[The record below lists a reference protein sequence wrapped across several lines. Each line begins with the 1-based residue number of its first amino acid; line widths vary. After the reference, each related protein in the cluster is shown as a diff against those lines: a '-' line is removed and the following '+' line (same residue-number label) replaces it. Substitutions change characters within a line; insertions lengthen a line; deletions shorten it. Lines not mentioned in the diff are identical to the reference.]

1 MSNLTDGTTVSTIS
15 DDAQQALDNVE
26 LPLAD
31 DDKQSSS
38 DNQPA
43 IPDLSDILEQIDF
56 DAKPMEYGKTA
67 GQGHFHVGKWG
78 ALILELIANPADE
91 ESILQTYGLTKYQY
105 ENLKASKLFQQVY
118 KETESAVLSQAASG
132 AFHLAARRVAE
143 QGLTVMENIIAY
155 GEDKD
160 RIKAFET
167 VTRLANL
174 DPAIQAKLKDDK
186 VVQSGVQLVVNFAPG
201 LEPPKAFQGANNT
214 IIDVQAEKVDES

>member
-1 MSNLTDGTTVSTIS
+1 MSNLTDGMTDSIT
-15 DDAQQALDNVE
+15 LDS
-26 LPLAD
+26 

-43 IPDLSDILEQIDF
+43 IPDLSDILEKIDF
-56 DAKPMEYGKTA
+56 DAKPLEYGKTA

-132 AFHLAARRVAE
+132 AFSLSARRVAE

-214 IIDVQAEKVDES
+214 IIDVQAEKVDEI

>member
-15 DDAQQALDNVE
+15 DDAQQALDSVE
-26 LPLAD
+26 QPLAD

-118 KETESAVLSQAASG
+118 KETESAVFSQAASG

-160 RIKAFET
+160 KIKAFET

-214 IIDVQAEKVDES
+214 IIDVQAEKVDEI

>member
-1 MSNLTDGTTVSTIS
+1 MSNLTDGMTDSIT
-15 DDAQQALDNVE
+15 LDN
-26 LPLAD
+26 D
-31 DDKQSSS
+31 DTQSSS
-38 DNQPA
+38 GNQPA

-67 GQGHFHVGKWG
+67 DQGHFHVGKWG

-132 AFHLAARRVAE
+132 AFHLATRRVAE

-201 LEPPKAFQGANNT
+201 LEPPKAFQGVNNT
-214 IIDVQAEKVDES
+214 IIDVQAEKVDEI

>member
-1 MSNLTDGTTVSTIS
+1 MSNLTDGMTIS
-15 DDAQQALDNVE
+15 TTSTE
-26 LPLAD
+26 E
-31 DDKQSSS
+31 DKQSSN

-43 IPDLSDILEQIDF
+43 IPDLSDILAQIDF
-56 DAKPMEYGKTA
+56 DAKDMEYGKTA
-67 GQGHFHVGKWG
+67 SQGRFHVGKWG

-91 ESILQTYGLTKYQY
+91 ESILQAYGLTKYQY

-118 KETESAVLSQAASG
+118 KETERAVLSQAASG
-132 AFHLAARRVAE
+132 AFHLAARRIAE

-155 GEDKD
+155 GDSKD
-160 RIKAFET
+160 QIKAFET

-201 LEPPKAFQGANNT
+201 LEPPKAFQGASNT
-214 IIDVQAEKVDES
+214 IIDVQAESISED

>member
-1 MSNLTDGTTVSTIS
+1 MSNLTDGTTDSIT
-15 DDAQQALDNVE
+15 LDN
-26 LPLAD
+26 D
-31 DDKQSSS
+31 DTQSSS
-38 DNQPA
+38 GNQPA
-43 IPDLSDILEQIDF
+43 IPDLSDILEKIDF

-132 AFHLAARRVAE
+132 AFSLSARRVAE

-201 LEPPKAFQGANNT
+201 LEPPKAFQGVNNT
-214 IIDVQAEKVDES
+214 IIDVQAEKVDEI

>member
-1 MSNLTDGTTVSTIS
+1 MSNLTDGTTTSTIS

-43 IPDLSDILEQIDF
+43 IPDLSDILEKIDF

-160 RIKAFET
+160 KIKAFET

-201 LEPPKAFQGANNT
+201 LEPPKAFQGVNNT
-214 IIDVQAEKVDES
+214 IIDVQAEKVDEI

>member
-1 MSNLTDGTTVSTIS
+1 MSNSIDGMTPDTTLLDEPAGTQV
-15 DDAQQALDNVE
+15 AENQAL
-26 LPLAD
+26 
-31 DDKQSSS
+31 
-38 DNQPA
+38 
-43 IPDLSDILEQIDF
+43 PDLSDILSSIDF
-56 DAKPMEYGKTA
+56 NAKPMEYGKTA
-67 GQGHFHVGKWG
+67 NQGHFHVGKWG

-91 ESILQTYGLTKYQY
+91 ESILETYGLTKYQY
-105 ENLKASKLFQQVY
+105 ENLKASPLFQQVY
-118 KETESAVLSQAASG
+118 KETESAILSQAASG

-155 GEDKD
+155 GDDKD

-174 DPAIQAKLKDDK
+174 DPAVQAKLKEDK

-214 IIDVQAEKVDES
+214 VIDVTAEKIDEI

>member
-1 MSNLTDGTTVSTIS
+1 MSNLTDGTTISTTLGS
-15 DDAQQALDNVE
+15 
-26 LPLAD
+26 
-31 DDKQSSS
+31 DKQPSTE

-43 IPDLSDILEQIDF
+43 IPDLSDILAQKDF
-56 DAKPMEYGKTA
+56 DAKDMEYGKTA
-67 GQGHFHVGKWG
+67 SQGRFHVGKWG

-91 ESILQTYGLTKYQY
+91 ESILQAYGLTKYQY

-132 AFHLAARRVAE
+132 AFHLAARRIAE

-155 GEDKD
+155 GDSKD
-160 RIKAFET
+160 QIKAFET

-214 IIDVQAEKVDES
+214 IIDVQAESISED

>member
-1 MSNLTDGTTVSTIS
+1 MSNLTDGTTASTILGS
-15 DDAQQALDNVE
+15 VE
-26 LPLAD
+26 QPLAD
-31 DDKQSSS
+31 DK
-38 DNQPA
+38 QPA
-43 IPDLSDILEQIDF
+43 IPDLSDILAQIDF

-67 GQGHFHVGKWG
+67 GQGRFHVGKWG

-91 ESILQTYGLTKYQY
+91 ESILESYGLTKYQY
-105 ENLKASKLFQQVY
+105 ENLKASELFQQVY

-132 AFHLAARRVAE
+132 AFSLAARRVAE

-155 GEDKD
+155 GDDKD

-201 LEPPKAFQGANNT
+201 LEPPKAFQGAANT
-214 IIDVQAEKVDES
+214 IIDVQAEKVDEI

>member
-1 MSNLTDGTTVSTIS
+1 MSNLTDGMTTSTTS
-15 DDAQQALDNVE
+15 TE
-26 LPLAD
+26 
-31 DDKQSSS
+31 DDKQSSN

-43 IPDLSDILEQIDF
+43 IPDLSDILAQIDF
-56 DAKPMEYGKTA
+56 DAKDMEYGKTA
-67 GQGHFHVGKWG
+67 SQGRFHVGKWG

-91 ESILQTYGLTKYQY
+91 ESILQAYGLTKYQY

-132 AFHLAARRVAE
+132 AFHLAARRIAE

-155 GEDKD
+155 GDSKD
-160 RIKAFET
+160 QIKAFET

-214 IIDVQAEKVDES
+214 IIDVQAENVDEI

>member
-1 MSNLTDGTTVSTIS
+1 MSNLTDGTTVSTTLGS
-15 DDAQQALDNVE
+15 VEQPLVDDTQQ
-26 LPLAD
+26 P
-31 DDKQSSS
+31 S
-38 DNQPA
+38 

-67 GQGHFHVGKWG
+67 NQGHFHVGKWG

-105 ENLKASKLFQQVY
+105 ENLKASPLFQQVY
-118 KETESAVLSQAASG
+118 KETERAVLSQAASG

-160 RIKAFET
+160 KIKAFET

-201 LEPPKAFQGANNT
+201 LEPPKAFKGSNNT
-214 IIDVQAEKVDES
+214 IIDVQAEKVDEI

>member
-1 MSNLTDGTTVSTIS
+1 MSNLTDGMTTSIT
-15 DDAQQALDNVE
+15 LDS
-26 LPLAD
+26 

-43 IPDLSDILEQIDF
+43 IPDLSDILEKIDF

-160 RIKAFET
+160 KIKAFET

-214 IIDVQAEKVDES
+214 IIDVQAEKVDEI

>member
-1 MSNLTDGTTVSTIS
+1 MSNSIDGMTIDTT
-15 DDAQQALDNVE
+15 
-26 LPLAD
+26 LPDEPAGT
-31 DDKQSSS
+31 
-38 DNQPA
+38 QPA
-43 IPDLSDILEQIDF
+43 ENQTLPDLSDILSSIDF
-56 DAKPMEYGKTA
+56 NAKPMEYGKTA
-67 GQGHFHVGKWG
+67 NQGHFHVGKWG

-91 ESILQTYGLTKYQY
+91 ESILETYGLTKYQY
-105 ENLKASKLFQQVY
+105 ENLKASPLFQQVY

-155 GEDKD
+155 GDDKD

-174 DPAIQAKLKDDK
+174 DPAVQAKLKEDK

-201 LEPPKAFQGANNT
+201 LEPPKAFQGSSAT
-214 IIDVQAEKVDES
+214 VIDVQPEKVDEI